1 MGKHSGGLGDVN
13 LRLPEGKRG
22 EICVEVVF
30 LGQTLNKEARLTAV
44 GGLKSQQFIRE
55 GKRG

>member
-13 LRLPEGKRG
+13 LRPPESK
-22 EICVEVVF
+22 ICVEVVF
-30 LGQTLNKEARLTAV
+30 LGQKLNKGARLTAL
-44 GGLKSQQFIRE
+44 GGLKPQQQFIRE